1 MFELDWTSATIGYV
15 VGIMMYHSVAFIIVP
30 ESRERYDAEGNE

>member
-15 VGIMMYHSVAFIIVP
+15 VGIMMYHSVAFIIIP
-30 ESRERYDAEGNE
+30 GDKK